1 MKNLKDKTTVTVKPM
16 AYYKMLVHVL
26 RFGSKTRDRR
36 QYKEVMGM
44 LIGHLEGEEAIK
56 NVIIEDAVP
65 VSHGGSIEVQFAPG
79 DYISFAAIDE
89 QFAEKNWFTVGWY
102 HSHPNLKIF
111 FSATDIKNQMGWQT
125 PNPSA
130 IGIVFD
136 HTYLEKEGDMG
147 FRTFRLDD
155 PNKPGTN
162 YHEVNTIVEPPDN
175 LNYYVK
181 IMELINSI
189 HTREPPILELNE
201 TPDLFGDISI
211 PYPNELMAE
220 RPELQ
225 LEELLT
231 AFQSGISSFLVS
243 SIEPLMSYLN
253 TWSQNVI
260 EKVIQNNL
268 QMRGSLVSL
277 KEILSEKIANLQNAF
292 KFSLTSK
299 LNDLDVYI
307 YDRFEGFDKDRERMR
322 SSIEQMK
329 EELIGQVNLIFKEK
343 VKASV
348 EQNLSSIND
357 GTAKIADMTEKTSSN
372 VQNVQQQQ
380 NSLGSFSEA
389 LNSVKSSSQDKL
401 KQAQE
406 KIGNVLTEKIDLL
419 KNSLSELNKQANE
432 LSSTLGTAI
441 TSFESSQKPIQD
453 LKNKSKELN
462 DKLEG
467 LESEKQTLE
476 QKVKLLESENPEL
489 LDKITQ
495 VDSIEAEKQ
504 EFTKQIKE
512 LQSKNESLQK
522 QLKEIEKEKEEL
534 QKKQSSTGAEKEEL
548 QTQLKE
554 LLSEKE
560 SLQEQ
565 LQKSDVD
572 RQEFLEKINALET
585 TDKKGKKKE
594 KPKKEEKEKK
604 EEKSKKKDK
613 GKKKKEKE
621 GGSK

>member
-1 MKNLKDKTTVTVKPM
+1 MINLKDKTTVTIKPK

-65 VSHGGSIEVQFAPG
+65 VSHGGSIEVQFAPA
-79 DYISFAAIDE
+79 DYISFAVIDE

-136 HTYLEKEGDMG
+136 HTYLEKEGDLG
-147 FRTFRLDD
+147 FRTFRLDE
-155 PNKPGTN
+155 PTKPGTN
-162 YHEVNTIVEPPDN
+162 YHEVDTIVEPPDSIE
-175 LNYYVK
+175 YYIK
-181 IMELINSI
+181 IMDLINSI

-225 LEELLT
+225 LEELIT
-231 AFQSGISSFLVS
+231 AFQSGISKFLVS

-253 TWSQNVI
+253 AWSQNVI

-277 KEILSEKIANLQNAF
+277 KDILSEKIANLQNTF

-307 YDRFEGFDKDRERMR
+307 YDRFEGFDKDRERIK

-329 EELIGQVNLIFKEK
+329 IELIEQVNQIFNEK

-348 EQNLSSIND
+348 EKTLSSIKE
-357 GTAKIADMTEKTSSN
+357 GESKIVEVSQKATTN
-372 VQNVQQQQ
+372 IQNVETQH
-380 NSLGSFSEA
+380 NSLNSFSDA
-389 LNSVKSSSQDKL
+389 LKSVKNTTQDKL
-401 KQAQE
+401 KQTQD
-406 KIGNVLTEKIDLL
+406 KIGNILTEKINLIS
-419 KNSLSELNKQANE
+419 NTLSELNKQAEE
-432 LSSTLGTAI
+432 LSTNLGATVKSI
-441 TSFESSQKPIQD
+441 ESSKQPIQE
-453 LKNKSKELN
+453 LKNQSKEL
-462 DKLEG
+462 KSKIEG
-467 LESEKQTLE
+467 LESEKQSLL
-476 QKVKLLESENPEL
+476 QKVKLLEDQNPEL
-489 LDKITQ
+489 LDKISNL
-495 VDSIEAEKQ
+495 DSMEAEKQ
-504 EFTKQIKE
+504 GFQTQLNDLKSQNET
-512 LQSKNESLQK
+512 LQQKLNAIES
-522 QLKEIEKEKEEL
+522 EKEQL
-534 QKKQSSTGAEKEEL
+534 QKKQSDSGAEKEAL
-548 QTQLKE
+548 QDQLNVLKT
-554 LLSEKE
+554 EKE
-560 SLQEQ
+560 TLQEQ
-565 LQKSDVD
+565 LKKSDAD
-572 RQEFLEKINALET
+572 RKEFQERINALET
-585 TDKKGKKKE
+585 VDKKG
-594 KPKKEEKEKK
+594 
-604 EEKSKKKDK
+604 KKKDK
-613 GKKKKEKE
+613 GKKKKEKDK
-621 GGSK
+621 GGK